1 MSQKIEKSGK
11 TERTE
16 KTGKVTLATACDI
29 PFNKLVLSQENI
41 RKVKAGVSIAELAED
56 IARRGLLTSLSVR
69 PELDSDGNETGMYRI
84 PAGGRRYR
92 ALALLVSSR
101 RLSKTAGIPCV
112 ISRGETEEAEDSLAE
127 NVHRESLHPLD
138 QFRAFETLRGEGM
151 DEEEIAAR
159 FFVPVATVKQRLRLA
174 SVSPKLLDLYG
185 EDAMTLEQLMAFS
198 ISKDHARQEQVFEAI
213 ARSHSREP
221 YYIRRLLTE
230 TAVRATDRRSL
241 YIGIDAYEAAGGVV
255 MRDLFD
261 EDRGGWLQDPAL
273 LDQLVLE
280 KLKGDAAALQA
291 EEGWKWVEAAFDF
304 PYGHTSGL
312 RRVYGQQAE
321 WSKEDLARHDVLR
334 ADYDRLDAEYASA
347 SQYCEE
353 SEQRLQ
359 ALGAELDRLNE
370 RPFVFDPAELARGG
384 VFVSLEADGRLR
396 IERGYV
402 RPEDEPQVEMMS
414 CVSDDQDNIVSAPVA
429 PAGGAV
435 SEVEAANKAETDDGE
450 ETLKPLADRLVL
462 DLTAARTVALRN
474 ALARDPEVAF
484 VAVLHAFV
492 LKTFYLRGADTCLEV
507 TVQSARLSETSGL
520 GDLVAVREIGERQ
533 EAWGN
538 DLPRD
543 PAALFAFLI
552 GLDGV
557 SRQALFAH
565 CASLSLNAVIEPW
578 NRRSRAIANADE
590 IARAIGFDMV
600 EAGWTP
606 TVEAYLGRVTKAH
619 ILQAVCEAKG
629 EQVAALIADLKKPDM
644 AREAERLL
652 AGSGWLPEPL
662 RLPATAADDPDLIE
676 EAVFPD
682 ETILDPPVPIDE
694 VQGTDAADVVDE
706 DPEIAE
712 PAGTDFIH
720 PIAAE

>member
-1 MSQKIEKSGK
+1 M
-11 TERTE
+11 
-16 KTGKVTLATACDI
+16 
-29 PFNKLVLSQENI
+29 
-41 RKVKAGVSIAELAED
+41 
-56 IARRGLLTSLSVR
+56 
-69 PELDSDGNETGMYRI
+69 
-84 PAGGRRYR
+84 
-92 ALALLVSSR
+92 
-101 RLSKTAGIPCV
+101 
-112 ISRGETEEAEDSLAE
+112 
-127 NVHRESLHPLD
+127 
-138 QFRAFETLRGEGM
+138 
-151 DEEEIAAR
+151 
-159 FFVPVATVKQRLRLA
+159 
-174 SVSPKLLDLYG
+174 
-185 EDAMTLEQLMAFS
+185 
-198 ISKDHARQEQVFEAI
+198 
-213 ARSHSREP
+213 
-221 YYIRRLLTE
+221 
-230 TAVRATDRRSL
+230 
-241 YIGIDAYEAAGGVV
+241 
-255 MRDLFD
+255 
-261 EDRGGWLQDPAL
+261 
-273 LDQLVLE
+273 
-280 KLKGDAAALQA
+280 
-291 EEGWKWVEAAFDF
+291 
-304 PYGHTSGL
+304 
-312 RRVYGQQAE
+312 
-321 WSKEDLARHDVLR
+321 
-334 ADYDRLDAEYASA
+334 
-347 SQYCEE
+347 
-353 SEQRLQ
+353 
-359 ALGAELDRLNE
+359 
-370 RPFVFDPAELARGG
+370 
-384 VFVSLEADGRLR
+384 
-396 IERGYV
+396 
-402 RPEDEPQVEMMS
+402 
-414 CVSDDQDNIVSAPVA
+414 
-429 PAGGAV
+429 
-435 SEVEAANKAETDDGE
+435 EAANKAETDDGE